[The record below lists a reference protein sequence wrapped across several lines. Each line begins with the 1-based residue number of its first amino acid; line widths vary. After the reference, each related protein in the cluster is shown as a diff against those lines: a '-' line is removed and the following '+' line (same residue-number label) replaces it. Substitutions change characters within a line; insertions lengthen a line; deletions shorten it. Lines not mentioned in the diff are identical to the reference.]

1 MAITLNQHKN
11 AITKRIISVYSDM
24 NMPRMGLNMFFPH
37 VTTSSKMVSIEVERN
52 NQLLSP
58 DVQRNT
64 EANLNTFDKYT
75 EKLFEPP
82 YYEDEF
88 DFTSIDRYDVT
99 FGMGN
104 TPTQSDARMMI
115 DKASKYLMKLKYKQ
129 MRSLEKMSSDVLNTG
144 ILTFDNHASIDFKRK
159 AASMK
164 QLTGTDQWD
173 DHTNSNPLKDLRD
186 GAQFLREIGLSPGS
200 MLKVVMGQEAFRNF
214 HMNTE
219 VRDQLDNRRLDKLR
233 LEMPE
238 MDNATG
244 ITMQGEISVGDYRM
258 VVCTYNDF
266 YKEEDGTVVKYLNEN
281 SVYLIPQDFEG
292 KTAFAGIAAIV
303 RDRNNAEFNQ
313 FISMI
318 ESDYYV
324 DNYIDYRAK
333 AHMFRIASSPLPIP
347 VSIDKIYTIS
357 TIQS

>member
-1 MAITLNQHKN
+1 
-11 AITKRIISVYSDM
+11 
-24 NMPRMGLNMFFPH
+24 
-37 VTTSSKMVSIEVERN
+37 
-52 NQLLSP
+52 
-58 DVQRNT
+58 
-64 EANLNTFDKYT
+64 
-75 EKLFEPP
+75 
-82 YYEDEF
+82 
-88 DFTSIDRYDVT
+88 
-99 FGMGN
+99 
-104 TPTQSDARMMI
+104 
-115 DKASKYLMKLKYKQ
+115 
-129 MRSLEKMSSDVLNTG
+129 
-144 ILTFDNHASIDFKRK
+144 
-159 AASMK
+159 
-164 QLTGTDQWD
+164 
-173 DHTNSNPLKDLRD
+173 
-186 GAQFLREIGLSPGS
+186 
-200 MLKVVMGQEAFRNF
+200 
-214 HMNTE
+214 
-219 VRDQLDNRRLDKLR
+219 
-233 LEMPE
+233 
-238 MDNATG
+238 
-244 ITMQGEISVGDYRM
+244 M